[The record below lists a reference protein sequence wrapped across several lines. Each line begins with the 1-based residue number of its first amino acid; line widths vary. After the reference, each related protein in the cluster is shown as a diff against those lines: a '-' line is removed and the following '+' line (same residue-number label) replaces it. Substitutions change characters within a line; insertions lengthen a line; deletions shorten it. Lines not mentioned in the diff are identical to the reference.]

1 MPLAEEANEEIA
13 LKLAM
18 QHLRYEV
25 QVAYEGRLQDDGY
38 VTSIEELDGV
48 GETLASHTL
57 AVELKLNSEALEE
70 DDDDDNENCG
80 DQVADVWRV
89 LSVKSLLESVE
100 LI

>member
-57 AVELKLNSEALEE
+57 AVELKLNSEALIKFTNITL
-70 DDDDDNENCG
+70 DDTNITKK
-80 DQVADVWRV
+80 
-89 LSVKSLLESVE
+89 VKPASP
-100 LI
+100 

>member
-57 AVELKLNSEALEE
+57 AVELKLNSEALIKFTNITL
-70 DDDDDNENCG
+70 DDTNITKK
-80 DQVADVWRV
+80 
-89 LSVKSLLESVE
+89 VKPASPWL
-100 LI
+100 

>member
-57 AVELKLNSEALEE
+57 AIELKLNSEALIKFTNITL
-70 DDDDDNENCG
+70 DDTNITKK
-80 DQVADVWRV
+80 
-89 LSVKSLLESVE
+89 VKPASPWL
-100 LI
+100 